1 MRDLSGG
8 NGDQQYTARG
18 VPSDLF
24 KAETTGTGDARSA
37 PGQSSYSIYFDIL
50 SNIFAISQPLLRE
63 RFLNE
68 LPGSLVCILSERTD
82 CGLEAELTRIVI
94 SASQGPLRSF
104 VASARSQTC
113 PLSKSITSTSFFSS
127 YLRVEDTTLNQIN
140 AFEDMLVT
148 ALLNIPLN
156 ATNNFIS
163 SWNKLIDLT
172 MPSIVSYVSG
182 FMVTFLQT
190 PMEFIKIALQLGIEI
205 PALDQRVQC
214 HQGDLKQLLMWG
226 MMHNLSWSFGES
238 LLDMLFAPE
247 LPLCGY
253 PGAECELGPQQVSRS
268 APSDANASEPLLSC
282 ERTKLA
288 PLNATL
294 CAELPQTPPSTLS
307 SLCRALSWLSPQ
319 QVRQVWRN
327 SCHAVHTLLD
337 PFLDEA
343 ACSQQPLSPEDAST
357 TTTTLRRVARS
368 NRSLKELLCVYE
380 NWTASGAVDPSVV
393 SLCAENFQEEF
404 VPRVCNNVQV
414 FSVLL
419 ADATNTWLWRYCFNN
434 SRDFMVSRHCAY
446 DTWGPESVQPA
457 MVTLCW
463 TFEHDQFKALLCGF
477 SLDFFNLIFSNPEN
491 TWLRPNCTQQP
502 EEVDL
507 VSLVAEACQYGQ
519 WDIEAQVTAEKLSV
533 CFQNDELG
541 FRLRVCGNATFL
553 AELLKDAVY
562 GWVRDFCDTAPSP
575 MPPTDPQIDILQ
587 WCNYTQWDRI
597 PIDPSVV
604 GLCWQMD
611 QLGFQKN
618 VCCNLNLF
626 EHLTLDPL
634 NEWLT
639 SVCVDV
645 KERVDVVAQ
654 TCLYSDWKHAIIV
667 DMTDLALCADQDPE
681 NFTRNVCTD
690 QVVLQNLLANLDNTW
705 LLQHCANHSAA
716 VDPARH
722 CQYASWTVVLPDPF
736 FLAFCWDY
744 DQVNFVASV
753 CSNRPVLSLLSQE
766 SSSAWVGTLC
776 ATYANYTTTTTT
788 TTTTATTTNFQE
800 EFVPRVCNNVQVF
813 SVLLADATNT
823 WLWRYCF
830 NNSRDFM
837 VSRHCAYDTW
847 GPESVQ
853 PAMVTLCWTF
863 EHDQFKALL
872 CGFSLDFFNLI
883 FSNPENTWLRPNCTQ
898 QPEEVDL
905 VSLVA
910 EACQYGQWD
919 IEAQVTAEKL
929 SVCIQNDELG
939 FRLRVCGNATFLAE
953 LLKDVIYGWVRDF
966 CDTAPS
972 PMPPSPMPPTDPQ
985 IDILQ
990 WCNYTQWDHI
1000 PIDPSVVG
1008 LCWEMDQLGF
1018 QKNVCCNLVL
1028 FEHLTLNP
1036 LNEWL
1041 TSVCV
1046 DVKERVDVVA
1056 QTCRYSDWKHALI
1069 VDMTDLALCADQ
1081 DPENFTRNVCAD
1093 QVVLQN
1099 LLANLDNTWLL
1110 QHCANHSAAV
1120 DPARH
1125 CQYASWTVVLPDP
1138 FFLAFCWDY
1147 DQVNFVASVCS
1158 NRPVLSLLSQENSS
1172 AWVGTLCATYANYT
1186 TTTTTTTTTATT
1198 TATTTTTKTPSSPTN
1213 ITTATTTTPSSPTNI
1228 TTATTTATTTT
1239 TKTPSSP
1246 TNITTATTTATTTT
1260 TTTKTPSSPTN
1271 ITTATTTA
1279 TTTKTPSSPTN
1290 ITTATTT
1297 ATTTTTKTPPS
1308 PTNITTA
1315 TTTATT
1321 TTKTP
1326 SSPTNITTATTTRLN
1341 WSCSTDFDAMCH
1353 PGASKLQALQMLVRC
1368 GMVELQPRVD
1378 RLLTQSVALALG
1390 QATSLSV
1397 VLLVA
1402 LEESEMTSVQVT
1414 ENIRL
1419 SVLKSVQRY
1428 MEKESNFDNKRIL
1441 LQCFGKVL
1449 TNLMQKGRV
1458 VTSDTFSIIKEYF
1471 HIPLDKLQTVLSA
1484 VDTTTIRLILEYFS
1498 RNRATLHL
1506 SEEYLQT
1513 MVSVFFHTHLAQD
1526 ASLFRELSPLIAM
1539 ASPADIQALPAL
1551 HSNPYVLSTINSL
1564 LPSLTAERRSA
1575 LGRWFARSMGS
1586 ANLTAGGFSLIRDT
1600 GNLIAYLPFHRFQHL
1615 SPAQLLDGLD
1625 VLLQNT
1631 LTPLQQYFMAQTL
1644 TGTFRN
1650 LTADQFRR
1658 LGNVTCL
1665 ANPTGLLQY
1674 ARTEAFMAIQQS
1686 VRECVAQGYKVPSS
1700 MVSSVVLAS
1709 SDLSSPSS
1717 LSAESL
1723 VELSHFLPQL
1733 GTDFLSKLSQSKLN
1747 FALPSLA
1754 SVAFSP
1760 AQAGV
1765 IVDKLS
1771 AAVSLVEPGRLSS
1784 LGSLVSGVRVET
1796 LWGITSDSLLS
1807 ALPNISLH
1815 QPGLT
1820 PSQANAI
1827 TTKLWGF
1834 PEVTGWLGKLEP
1846 LLSSTPLL
1854 SVLPRTPRL
1863 VPTAASRT
1871 QPWTTQQ
1878 YHSMLNKNVLVF
1890 LRTQLVPLHTS
1901 LKKCIIEELY
1911 QMDFFSE
1918 LLGELGAQ
1926 IALSLPVSTIKKF
1939 PPDMMDALRRM
1950 VLQEPQVF
1958 MLLPTT
1964 KKLLLVDKMLQRLN
1978 MYTGV
1983 YTEEEFR
1990 GMGVM
1995 ATYVADEVF
2004 MQVNRQFLLDSLE
2017 MLQDL
2022 CYVGTKLEL
2031 VAQMLQE
2038 NSTFGPVQNWTPEVL
2053 IQVGRFLFFLKKET
2067 LQLIPA
2073 AVMTQERI
2081 ERLFMSQQQWEE
2093 SEFGAL
2099 CMQSMEV
2106 QERQELFNK
2115 QQFVL
2120 QFFLGFLRVNR
2131 ASGALVPSCE
2141 SLHVT
2146 RPSAWTINSL
2156 TAMTAAS
2163 FTRCLELLGTDPY
2176 LPTYQLQTLLTKA
2189 KEVYG
2194 PASSLSPSVIGQL
2207 GRLSSQFSVEELGRL
2222 NLSELRAVAALGAIN
2237 TWSSRQLS
2245 VLFLRMLN
2253 STKLT
2258 PSQLD
2263 SSSLVALGYIIC
2275 GAEAPVMR
2283 NLNAVEFSKAVL
2295 WLGRL
2300 RLQCSE
2306 AQQRALVGLL
2316 SHSLAFGP
2324 ISSWGTDVFLEISG
2338 LAVGLSDMEMSS
2350 LVREQI
2356 EGLTPLAVSL
2366 IPPDRFTVV
2375 FRPVQISMFSYEQA
2389 VAVTKAQLAAMSTE
2403 QQTAL
2408 SMVINPWE
2416 DKPVDFRGKN
2426 LYGPQPLNQWTLE
2439 VRISMV
2445 LNP

>member
-1 MRDLSGG
+1 
-8 NGDQQYTARG
+8 
-18 VPSDLF
+18 
-24 KAETTGTGDARSA
+24 
-37 PGQSSYSIYFDIL
+37 
-50 SNIFAISQPLLRE
+50 
-63 RFLNE
+63 
-68 LPGSLVCILSERTD
+68 
-82 CGLEAELTRIVI
+82 
-94 SASQGPLRSF
+94 
-104 VASARSQTC
+104 
-113 PLSKSITSTSFFSS
+113 
-127 YLRVEDTTLNQIN
+127 
-140 AFEDMLVT
+140 
-148 ALLNIPLN
+148 
-156 ATNNFIS
+156 
-163 SWNKLIDLT
+163 
-172 MPSIVSYVSG
+172 
-182 FMVTFLQT
+182 
-190 PMEFIKIALQLGIEI
+190 
-205 PALDQRVQC
+205 
-214 HQGDLKQLLMWG
+214 
-226 MMHNLSWSFGES
+226 
-238 LLDMLFAPE
+238 
-247 LPLCGY
+247 
-253 PGAECELGPQQVSRS
+253 
-268 APSDANASEPLLSC
+268 
-282 ERTKLA
+282 
-288 PLNATL
+288 
-294 CAELPQTPPSTLS
+294 
-307 SLCRALSWLSPQ
+307 
-319 QVRQVWRN
+319 
-327 SCHAVHTLLD
+327 
-337 PFLDEA
+337 
-343 ACSQQPLSPEDAST
+343 
-357 TTTTLRRVARS
+357 
-368 NRSLKELLCVYE
+368 
-380 NWTASGAVDPSVV
+380 
-393 SLCAENFQEEF
+393 
-404 VPRVCNNVQV
+404 
-414 FSVLL
+414 
-419 ADATNTWLWRYCFNN
+419 
-434 SRDFMVSRHCAY
+434 
-446 DTWGPESVQPA
+446 
-457 MVTLCW
+457 
-463 TFEHDQFKALLCGF
+463 
-477 SLDFFNLIFSNPEN
+477 
-491 TWLRPNCTQQP
+491 
-502 EEVDL
+502 
-507 VSLVAEACQYGQ
+507 
-519 WDIEAQVTAEKLSV
+519 
-533 CFQNDELG
+533 
-541 FRLRVCGNATFL
+541 
-553 AELLKDAVY
+553 
-562 GWVRDFCDTAPSP
+562 
-575 MPPTDPQIDILQ
+575 
-587 WCNYTQWDRI
+587 
-597 PIDPSVV
+597 
-604 GLCWQMD
+604 
-611 QLGFQKN
+611 
-618 VCCNLNLF
+618 
-626 EHLTLDPL
+626 
-634 NEWLT
+634 
-639 SVCVDV
+639 
-645 KERVDVVAQ
+645 
-654 TCLYSDWKHAIIV
+654 
-667 DMTDLALCADQDPE
+667 
-681 NFTRNVCTD
+681 
-690 QVVLQNLLANLDNTW
+690 
-705 LLQHCANHSAA
+705 
-716 VDPARH
+716 
-722 CQYASWTVVLPDPF
+722 
-736 FLAFCWDY
+736 
-744 DQVNFVASV
+744 
-753 CSNRPVLSLLSQE
+753 
-766 SSSAWVGTLC
+766 
-776 ATYANYTTTTTT
+776 
-788 TTTTATTTNFQE
+788 
-800 EFVPRVCNNVQVF
+800 
-813 SVLLADATNT
+813 
-823 WLWRYCF
+823 
-830 NNSRDFM
+830 
-837 VSRHCAYDTW
+837 
-847 GPESVQ
+847 
-853 PAMVTLCWTF
+853 
-863 EHDQFKALL
+863 
-872 CGFSLDFFNLI
+872 
-883 FSNPENTWLRPNCTQ
+883 
-898 QPEEVDL
+898 
-905 VSLVA
+905 
-910 EACQYGQWD
+910 
-919 IEAQVTAEKL
+919 
-929 SVCIQNDELG
+929 
-939 FRLRVCGNATFLAE
+939 
-953 LLKDVIYGWVRDF
+953 
-966 CDTAPS
+966 
-972 PMPPSPMPPTDPQ
+972 
-985 IDILQ
+985 
-990 WCNYTQWDHI
+990 
-1000 PIDPSVVG
+1000 
-1008 LCWEMDQLGF
+1008 
-1018 QKNVCCNLVL
+1018 
-1028 FEHLTLNP
+1028 
-1036 LNEWL
+1036 
-1041 TSVCV
+1041 
-1046 DVKERVDVVA
+1046 
-1056 QTCRYSDWKHALI
+1056 
-1069 VDMTDLALCADQ
+1069 
-1081 DPENFTRNVCAD
+1081 
-1093 QVVLQN
+1093 
-1099 LLANLDNTWLL
+1099 
-1110 QHCANHSAAV
+1110 
-1120 DPARH
+1120 
-1125 CQYASWTVVLPDP
+1125 
-1138 FFLAFCWDY
+1138 
-1147 DQVNFVASVCS
+1147 
-1158 NRPVLSLLSQENSS
+1158 
-1172 AWVGTLCATYANYT
+1172 
-1186 TTTTTTTTTATT
+1186 
-1198 TATTTTTKTPSSPTN
+1198 
-1213 ITTATTTTPSSPTNI
+1213 
-1228 TTATTTATTTT
+1228 
-1239 TKTPSSP
+1239 
-1246 TNITTATTTATTTT
+1246 
-1260 TTTKTPSSPTN
+1260 
-1271 ITTATTTA
+1271 
-1279 TTTKTPSSPTN
+1279 
-1290 ITTATTT
+1290 
-1297 ATTTTTKTPPS
+1297 
-1308 PTNITTA
+1308 
-1315 TTTATT
+1315 
-1321 TTKTP
+1321 
-1326 SSPTNITTATTTRLN
+1326 
-1341 WSCSTDFDAMCH
+1341 MCH

-1368 GMVELQPRVD
+1368 GMAELQPHVD
-1378 RLLTQSVALALG
+1378 RLLTQSVASALG

-1402 LEESEMTSVQVT
+1402 LEESQMTSVQVT

-1449 TNLMQKGRV
+1449 TNLMQQGRV
-1458 VTSDTFSIIKEYF
+1458 VTSDTFSLIKEYF

-1551 HSNPYVLSTINSL
+1551 HSNPYILPTINSL
-1564 LPSLTAERRSA
+1564 VPSLTAERRYA
-1575 LGRWFARSMGS
+1575 LGRWFACSMSS
-1586 ANLTAGGFSLIRDT
+1586 ANLTAGGLSLIRDT

-1674 ARTEAFMAIQQS
+1674 AHTEAFMAIQQS
-1686 VRECVAQGYKVPSS
+1686 VRECVAQGYRVPSS

-1820 PSQANAI
+1820 PPQANAI

-1878 YHSMLNKNVLVF
+1878 AIALFEEAHKQKSAMTVQDLLALGTIAPGVSCRALKRMFQVTPSLDTMRDVLVF
-1890 LRTQLVPLHTS
+1890 LRTQPVPLHTS

-1911 QMDFFSE
+1911 QLDFFSE

-1939 PPDMMDALRRM
+1939 PPDMMEALRRM
-1950 VLQEPQVF
+1950 VLQESQVF

-1978 MYTGV
+1978 MYTGI

-2038 NSTFGPVQNWTPEVL
+2038 NSTFGPVQNWTLEVL

-2120 QFFLGFLRVNR
+2120 QFFLGFLKVNR
-2131 ASGALVPSCE
+2131 ASAALVPSCE

-2146 RPSAWTINSL
+2146 RPSAWSINSL

-2163 FTRCLELLGTDPY
+2163 FTRCLELLGADPY

-2306 AQQRALVGLL
+2306 VQQRALVGLL

-2375 FRPVQISMFSYEQA
+2375 FQPVQISMFSYEQA
-2389 VAVTKAQLAAMSTE
+2389 VAVTKAQLAALSTE

-2416 DKPVDFRGKN
+2416 DKPVDFRGRSS
-2426 LYGPQPLNQWTLE
+2426 GVAVFPCPLCQLGELLMLLSLQLLFT
-2439 VRISMV
+2439 SCA
-2445 LNP
+2445 